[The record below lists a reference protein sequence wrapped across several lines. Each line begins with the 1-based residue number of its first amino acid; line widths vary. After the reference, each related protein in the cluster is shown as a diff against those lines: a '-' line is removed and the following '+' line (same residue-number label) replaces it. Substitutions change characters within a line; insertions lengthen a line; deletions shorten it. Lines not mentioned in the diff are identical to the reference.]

1 MQCIHTYWA
10 LVGPVSNSLFVC
22 ALYLLADASLELRA
36 GLGEEDPLLR
46 QRVHTQT
53 TAEANELDF
62 ILVRPGDGQA
72 LGCCI

>member
-22 ALYLLADASLELRA
+22 ALYRLADASLELRA

-53 TAEANELDF
+53 TAEAHANAWKVVAESQGFRD
-62 ILVRPGDGQA
+62 VD
-72 LGCCI
+72 C